1 MLTSLRELLRG
12 AAKSLGVERAALG
25 ALIEEMWPE
34 VVGAEAAAHSRPAG
48 LRGGVLT
55 AEVAAGLWAQ
65 ELSARRGGFAE
76 EINRRL
82 GMRAVTEIRVKQVAR
97 RPVPGGTEA
106 SGGARAPASADE
118 ALTAEELAEV
128 ERITAEI
135 ADPEVREAARKA
147 MRSQV
152 AWRKRHVRP
161 PGG

>member
-25 ALIEEMWPE
+25 ALIAEMWPE

-55 AEVAAGLWAQ
+55 AEVAAGIWAQ

-82 GMRAVTEIRVKQVAR
+82 GTRAVTEIRFKQV
-97 RPVPGGTEA
+97 
-106 SGGARAPASADE
+106 SGDPASRGAAGAGGPPGPVDDT
-118 ALTAEELAEV
+118 LTPEELADV
-128 ERITAEI
+128 ERIASEI

-147 MRSQV
+147 MRSQF